1 MFKPE
6 QRKIFK
12 YHDGTRERWADP
24 ILIQMEIAKRIK
36 EFDKLEKLVRLV
48 AEKEN
53 LHEGYMPSE
62 KDVEAINRFLDIIC
76 EIFKVKRL
84 VIGSETPEGL
94 TLPEINSIYY
104 DFIDFV
110 TELKNDSGPSAT
122 SPQTTEQQCSA
133 PSQTTNST
141 APSGSTANGQP
152 SDADTPQ
159 LLESES
165 LSAVGT

>member
-6 QRKIFK
+6 QRTIFK

-24 ILIQMEIAKRIK
+24 ISIQMEIAKRIK

-53 LHEGYMPSE
+53 LHDSYTPSE

-76 EIFKVKRL
+76 EIFRVKRFTDES
-84 VIGSETPEGL
+84 GKPEGL
-94 TLPEINSIYY
+94 TVPQINRIYL
-104 DFIDFV
+104 DFV
-110 TELKNDSGPSAT
+110 EFTTELKNDSGPSAT

-133 PSQTTNST
+133 PSKTMNST